1 MRWRVD
7 SPLLSGT
14 SPPPPY
20 IPIPCYPFSPLQRRW
35 EEVRLKL
42 ELDERSRILGTYRV
56 KRRGVVSGLS
66 AWEGREVLVV
76 LLPPPEV
83 SENEVN

>member
-1 MRWRVD
+1 M
-7 SPLLSGT
+7 T
-14 SPPPPY
+14 
-20 IPIPCYPFSPLQRRW
+20 CYPFAPLQRWW

-42 ELDERSRILGTYRV
+42 ELDESSRILGTYRV
-56 KRRGVVSGLS
+56 RSRGVVSGLS

-76 LLPPPEV
+76 LLPPAEV